1 MGKRTDKDLDDRKRL
16 SQHDPAY
23 VKAEMLDRPV
33 GGVSFKAHQLNLSLR
48 PGSGLDPGPAGFE
61 WED

>member
-23 VKAEMLDRPV
+23 VKAV

-48 PGSGLDPGPAGFE
+48 PRSGLDPGPAGFE